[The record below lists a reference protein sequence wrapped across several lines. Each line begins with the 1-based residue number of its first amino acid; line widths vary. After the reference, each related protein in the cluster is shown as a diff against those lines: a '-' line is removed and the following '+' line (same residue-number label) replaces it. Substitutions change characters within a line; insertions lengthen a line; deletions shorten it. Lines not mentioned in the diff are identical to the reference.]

1 MDGILSWWDG
11 VELWLSGLG
20 FVFQGFN
27 LLPRM
32 SLQDNVALPLVYAG
46 VDRETRQA
54 KARELLAKVGLG
66 KYAESLPNRIS
77 GGQQQ
82 RVAIARALM
91 MDPAVLLFDEPTAA
105 LDPEITKEVADIIR
119 KLGETGITQVVV
131 THEVEFARRV
141 ATQLIYLEQG
151 EIVEMGPASHF
162 AAPQTRRFAEFLQ
175 H

>member
-1 MDGILSWWDG
+1 MK
-11 VELWLSGLG
+11 VLG
-20 FVFQGFN
+20 QS
-27 LLPRM
+27 R
-32 SLQDNVALPLVYAG
+32 QEAADKAG
-46 VDRETRQA
+46 Y
-54 KARELLAKVGLG
+54 LLAQLRLSDKRDAWPL
-66 KYAESLPNRIS
+66 SLS

-119 KLGETGITQVVV
+119 KLGDTGITQVVV

-141 ATQLIYLEQG
+141 ATQVIYLEQG
-151 EIVEMGPASHF
+151 QIVEMGDAKRF
-162 AAPQTRRFAEFLQ
+162 AEPQTQRFAEFLQ